1 MNNIVVLGAGSW
13 GTALSVVLQE
23 HNNVTLWNA
32 LPDTLNIIQ
41 KDSQNTKYLP
51 GISLENINLEY
62 DLAQAVQGKDMI
74 LIAIPSKF
82 YRNLLD
88 QLKTLTSEAQIIISA
103 TKGIELDPIRTMTEL
118 IEEIIPHKA
127 AVALSGPS
135 HAEEVGMQ
143 KFTCLVAASK
153 DMQAAKQVQEC
164 FSTSWVRVY
173 TNSDPKGVEIG
184 AAVKNVVAIAA
195 GIVSAGNYGDNA
207 LAALVTRGLAEM
219 IRFGTFVGGDLQT
232 FTGLAGIGDL
242 IVTCYSTHSR
252 NRYVGQQILAGKKI
266 DDIEQSMSQ
275 IPEGVRAVKLIYQF
289 ACENNISMPIVE
301 SVYKI
306 LYEDMSLQEWENA
319 LTDRPYKIEY

>member
-13 GTALSVVLQE
+13 GTALSVVLRE

-41 KDSQNTKYLP
+41 KDGQNTKYLP
-51 GISLENINLEY
+51 GIGLENINLEY

-88 QLKTLTSEAQIIISA
+88 RLKTLTSGAQIIVSA

-135 HAEEVGMQ
+135 HAEEVGMK

-153 DMQAAKQVQEC
+153 DMQAAEQVQEC

-219 IRFGTFVGGDLQT
+219 VRFGTFVGGDPQT

-252 NRYVGQQILAGKKI
+252 NRYVGQQILAGKKV
-266 DDIEQSMSQ
+266 DDIQQSMSQ
-275 IPEGVRAVKLIYQF
+275 IPEGGGR
-289 ACENNISMPIVE
+289 
-301 SVYKI
+301 
-306 LYEDMSLQEWENA
+306 
-319 LTDRPYKIEY
+319 